1 MDKVQGIRHLWFDFT
16 DTIAAMDKTAF
27 DDLIYSAYSEV
38 VKKPVTDELVNEYKE
53 QLGRHKSNSAIF
65 TSLGMRAGYLS
76 DKAQDRSGLYHL
88 TDPHVPKVIAQ
99 LKDLLPVSI
108 FSNSRLDATLP
119 TLDIQLGWFTHILGP
134 DVVKNPKPALDG
146 FHKMVELSNVP
157 AEAILYIGDDVEKDL
172 VPAKQVGMQTG
183 LLWKES
189 QEADYC
195 FKDFSHILESFKV
208 S

>member
-1 MDKVQGIRHLWFDFT
+1 MDGTR
-16 DTIAAMDKTAF
+16 
-27 DDLIYSAYSEV
+27 
-38 VKKPVTDELVNEYKE
+38 
-53 QLGRHKSNSAIF
+53 
-65 TSLGMRAGYLS
+65 
-76 DKAQDRSGLYHL
+76 
-88 TDPHVPKVIAQ
+88 
-99 LKDLLPVSI
+99 
-108 FSNSRLDATLP
+108 P